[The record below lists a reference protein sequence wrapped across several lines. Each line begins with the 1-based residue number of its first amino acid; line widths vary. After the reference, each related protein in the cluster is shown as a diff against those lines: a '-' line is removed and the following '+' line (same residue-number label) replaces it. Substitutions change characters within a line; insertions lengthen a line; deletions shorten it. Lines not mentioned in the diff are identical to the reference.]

1 MKKQMFSGG
10 LFGLVLWGLSACSS
24 GPPALGEPVW
34 TVQDLRG
41 SQWIDAGPTVGRAP
55 VSLDIAKDASLSGHS
70 GCNRYLGKL
79 ESSGNALRLIQG
91 GSTRMMCT
99 EQEAMDTEKRFGRAL
114 AQTRSAQKERGHL
127 LLLDEA
133 GQVLWRFRPRD

>member
-1 MKKQMFSGG
+1 MKKQMFNGG
-10 LFGLVLWGLSACSS
+10 LFGLFLLGLSTCSY
-24 GPPALGEPVW
+24 GPPALGETVW

-79 ESSGNALRLIQG
+79 ESSGNALRLIQS

-99 EQEAMDTEKRFGRAL
+99 EQVAMDTEKRFGRAL
-114 AQTRSAQKERGHL
+114 AQTRSAQKERDHL